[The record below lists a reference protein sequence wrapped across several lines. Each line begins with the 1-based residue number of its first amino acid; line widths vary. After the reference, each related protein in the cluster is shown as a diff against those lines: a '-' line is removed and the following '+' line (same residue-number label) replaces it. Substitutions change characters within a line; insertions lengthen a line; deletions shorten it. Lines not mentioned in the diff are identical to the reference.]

1 SETFVVGASTIPV
14 SKELLTLSSP
24 YFERLF
30 NANFREKEND
40 VFEIEEVSTD
50 DFRWFM
56 DSFHTGIWEFS
67 SMERALLALSY
78 ADRFELFY
86 LHLQVFP
93 YIKNYRL
100 PAEKLRETLIL
111 CTKFKDNF
119 EFIAWVLHQCMTE
132 HKAISLLQE
141 CALEMPTSMMQ
152 TALKVKKYSF
162 TK

>member
-1 SETFVVGASTIPV
+1 IRSETLVVGASTIPV
-14 SKELLTLSSP
+14 SKEFMTLSSP

-56 DSFHTGIWEFS
+56 DSFHTGVWEFA

-78 ADRFELFY
+78 ADRFELLY

-93 YIKNYRL
+93 YIKNNRL
-100 PAEKLRETLIL
+100 PAEKL
-111 CTKFKDNF
+111 
-119 EFIAWVLHQCMTE
+119 
-132 HKAISLLQE
+132 
-141 CALEMPTSMMQ
+141 
-152 TALKVKKYSF
+152 
-162 TK
+162 